1 MTEFTRE
8 HAGRYAV
15 TRSPESRAPIACEP
29 LPPQPVTPSLRL
41 AADLLNG
48 ERAPRLEQEL
58 IEQLRAELD
67 ADVKT
72 SSIELPSWDRRDV
85 GRWRQ
90 ERAALE
96 AASAALEPAPITA
109 RGVLRGIVRAAIA
122 VPMIIIAEARRG

>member
-1 MTEFTRE
+1 MTEFTRQLT
-8 HAGRYAV
+8 GRYAV

-41 AADLLNG
+41 AAELLDG

-67 ADVKT
+67 LED
-72 SSIELPSWDRRDV
+72 LPAWDRRDV

-109 RGVLRGIVRAAIA
+109 WGILRGIARAAVAI
-122 VPMIIIAEARRG
+122 PMIIAQEARRG